1 MSTAINVTDATF
13 NTDVLKSEI
22 PVMIDFWAVWCN
34 PCKMI
39 SPVIDKMAAAY
50 AGKLKVVKMDV
61 DSNSNTPS
69 ELGIRSI
76 PTLMFF
82 KNGEMV
88 NQIIGVVSEAQLKKV
103 IDTVL
108 G

>member
-1 MSTAINVTDATF
+1 M
-13 NTDVLKSEI
+13 
-22 PVMIDFWAVWCN
+22 
-34 PCKMI
+34 
-39 SPVIDKMAAAY
+39 
-50 AGKLKVVKMDV
+50 
-61 DSNSNTPS
+61 
-69 ELGIRSI
+69 RSI

-88 NQIIGVVSEAQLKKV
+88 NQIVGVVSEAQLKKV